1 MSVTI
6 KCLSSNPLTLSF
18 QVFAQLW
25 LGFSVGPQ
33 TGLGVE
39 LVRHGGGSDH
49 SFQAASAALGHI
61 LLRVEEHH
69 IDFRHVQHPQRHGR
83 AQTHWDGQCGRLYV
97 HLQNKITAYLND
109 KSLKTKPLLHG
120 ILGCNWS
127 ITAFCGQNIS
137 YNETVYLSVAPGNQ
151 YPAVC

>member
-18 QVFAQLW
+18 QVLAQLR

-33 TGLGVE
+33 AGLGVE

-49 SFQAASAALGHI
+49 SFQAASAAFGHI

-69 IDFRHVQHPQRHGR
+69 VDLRHVEHPQRHRR
-83 AQTHWDGQCGRLYV
+83 AQTHRDGQRGRLYV
-97 HLQNKITAYLND
+97 HLRNKITA
-109 KSLKTKPLLHG
+109 H
-120 ILGCNWS
+120 
-127 ITAFCGQNIS
+127 
-137 YNETVYLSVAPGNQ
+137 EH
-151 YPAVC
+151 